1 MGPAQDPQDPRPF
14 HLTAHDSAPAEGSGS
29 ATECRSR
36 ITGDT
41 LSDMSITARHDH
53 EVSVRDLRNRGG
65 QVLDR
70 VVRGETLTVT
80 KDGTPVAELRPVP
93 RRSLPA
99 AELIAR
105 ARRAPKVDA
114 ELLRRDIDSVLDQSL

>member
-1 MGPAQDPQDPRPF
+1 MGPAQDPQDSRPF
-14 HLTAHDSAPAEGSGS
+14 HLTAGDNAPAKGSGS
-29 ATECRSR
+29 ATERCSR

-41 LSDMSITARHDH
+41 LSDMSVTAHHDH

>member
-1 MGPAQDPQDPRPF
+1 
-14 HLTAHDSAPAEGSGS
+14 
-29 ATECRSR
+29 
-36 ITGDT
+36 
-41 LSDMSITARHDH
+41 MSIAVPENH

-80 KDGTPVAELRPVP
+80 RDGTPVAQLRPVP
-93 RRSLPA
+93 RRSLPS

-114 ELLRRDIDSVLDQSL
+114 DLLRHDIDSVLDQSL

>member
-1 MGPAQDPQDPRPF
+1 M
-14 HLTAHDSAPAEGSGS
+14 
-29 ATECRSR
+29 
-36 ITGDT
+36 
-41 LSDMSITARHDH
+41 
-53 EVSVRDLRNRGG
+53 RDLRNHGG
-65 QVLDR
+65 HVLDR

-93 RRSLPA
+93 RRGLPA

-114 ELLRRDIDSVLDQSL
+114 DLLRRDIDSILDQSL

>member
-1 MGPAQDPQDPRPF
+1 MGIATPQD
-14 HLTAHDSAPAEGSGS
+14 HA
-29 ATECRSR
+29 
-36 ITGDT
+36 
-41 LSDMSITARHDH
+41 
-53 EVSVRDLRNRGG
+53 VSVRDLRNRGG

-93 RRSLPA
+93 RRSLPV

-105 ARRAPKVDA
+105 ARRAPKVDPD
-114 ELLRRDIDSVLDQSL
+114 LLRDDIDAVVDQSL